1 MANLESTQIS
11 AHAMLMMFSKTVSH
25 LCFLLIAVVLAR
37 SLEQADFGTF
47 SQVWLVNKSLIY
59 LFALGLP
66 VSVYYFLPRLS
77 AGKAKSFVVQTIL
90 SLAIL
95 ALPFSLFTYL
105 LADTVAVYFQNPEL
119 AGYLRLFAIYPL
131 MVLPTIAT
139 DAVLISLGRTK
150 QAAVFEIISKVA
162 MILAVGAA
170 GILGHRLDLVFK
182 ALILHALVQLL
193 LALWVMWQPLRRL
206 KSDFSRADLKSQ
218 IAFAMPYGLS
228 DLAGVL
234 NYQADKVLVALFYPP
249 AAFAVYA
256 AGAFEIPLAGV
267 TSVPVLSVSVAEF
280 TKRFTAGDVEGFLR
294 LWHQSLLKLALP
306 VFAVAA
312 FLMVF
317 AEPVVTGLF
326 SSEYAASVWPFQIYL
341 LLLPMRITVPGQV
354 LASLGETK
362 FVFKAMAAS
371 LIVNVVLGYM
381 LIRSVG
387 WLGPAF
393 SAVCSGYLFATLIM
407 LAIQNRLA
415 VGVQR
420 LMPWKALGRV
430 ALVAIVAALASLPVA
445 FLPIGAVWKLGAGC
459 VIYGAVYVMG
469 NIKTNSITPR
479 DIETLWSW
487 ISSNS
492 RGAIGSR
499 GDLKTPSG
507 STEPFHR

>member
-1 MANLESTQIS
+1 MAILESTQIS
-11 AHAMLMMFSKTVSH
+11 ARAMLMMLSKAVSH

-37 SLEQADFGTF
+37 SLAQADFGTF
-47 SQVWLVNKSLIY
+47 NQVWLINKSLIY

-77 AGKAKSFVVQTIL
+77 EGKAKSFVVQTIF

-105 LADTVAVYFQNPEL
+105 LADTVAMYFQNPEL

-131 MVLPTIAT
+131 MVLPTATT

-150 QAAVFEIISKVA
+150 QAAVFEIITKVA
-162 MILAVGAA
+162 MIVAVAAA

-182 ALILHALVQLL
+182 ALILHGLVQLV
-193 LALWVMWQPLRRL
+193 LALWVMWQPLRRV
-206 KSDFSRADLKSQ
+206 KSHFSGADLKSQ

-234 NYQADKVLVALFYPP
+234 NYQADKVLFALFYPP

-267 TSVPVLSVSVAEF
+267 TSVPVLSVSLAEF
-280 TKRFTAGDVEGFLR
+280 TKRFTAGDIEGFLT
-294 LWHQSLLKLALP
+294 LWHESLTKLALP

-326 SSEYAASVWPFQIYL
+326 SSTYAASVWPFQIYL
-341 LLLPMRITVPGQV
+341 LLLPIRITIPGQV

-371 LIVNVVLGYM
+371 MIVNVVLGYI
-381 LIRSVG
+381 LIRSIG

-393 SAVCSGYLFATLIM
+393 SAVCSGYLFAILIM
-407 LAIQNRLA
+407 REIQKRLT
-415 VGVQR
+415 VSLHQ
-420 LMPWKALGRV
+420 LMPWNALGRV
-430 ALVAIVAALASLPVA
+430 ALVAMLAAVASLPVA
-445 FLPIGAVWKLGAGC
+445 LLPIAAVSKLGAGLI
-459 VIYGAVYVMG
+459 IYGAVYVIG
-469 NIKTNSITPR
+469 NLKTNAITPS
-479 DIETLWSW
+479 DIETVWSW
-487 ISSNS
+487 LSLSS
-492 RGAIGSR
+492 RGAFGK
-499 GDLKTPSG
+499 GVFESG
-507 STEPFHR
+507 TRK